1 MPLSGINNDSNH
13 DSRSEGTKPGK
24 NFSPLPVITY
34 IFGDAWRKESYIRLS
49 MKAISPIYAMQ
60 PKNEGDGAGY
70 LMEPLIWLAIQT
82 PRHGIANHESQAG
95 AQCLQ

>member
-1 MPLSGINNDSNH
+1 
-13 DSRSEGTKPGK
+13 
-24 NFSPLPVITY
+24 
-34 IFGDAWRKESYIRLS
+34 